1 VALPVV
7 GPTAGC
13 ESNTRSK
20 GEHVKHTTRWT
31 RRIFA
36 AAAASLALTAALAG
50 GASANTKATPNVG
63 LISPGTLT
71 VGMTLQFAPEMYLKN
86 GKPAGYDVEMV
97 TALAKAMGVKLK
109 IVNLGFNG
117 LIPGLVAKKFDLV
130 SVGLSATPARA
141 KAISFSRA
149 YVPYALI
156 LAVPVGD
163 TTPATYP
170 AWDDASKT
178 ITSLAGS
185 TDETLVKT
193 TFSKAKDEP
202 FPSDDAALLQVAT
215 GRADAA
221 VIENYLL
228 AAYSKTNPGK
238 LKQAAFKKPLNVQ
251 YGSWAVQKGNT
262 AFVKYLNTYLCKVQG
277 NGSEASIYKATEGAA
292 IPPMPKC

>member
-1 VALPVV
+1 M
-7 GPTAGC
+7 
-13 ESNTRSK
+13 
-20 GEHVKHTTRWT
+20 KHGTRWT
-31 RRIFA
+31 RRIVA
-36 AAAASLALTAALAG
+36 ATAASLAVTAALAG
-50 GASANTKATPNVG
+50 GASATPKATPDVG
-63 LISPGTLT
+63 LVSSGTLT

-86 GKPAGYDVEMV
+86 GKPAGYDVDLV

-130 SVGLSATPARA
+130 SVGLSNTPARA
-141 KAISFSRA
+141 KAISFTRA

-163 TTPATYP
+163 KTPATYP
-170 AWDDASKT
+170 AWNNSSKT

-193 TFSKAKDEP
+193 TFKKAKSAP
-202 FPSDDAALLQVAT
+202 FTTDDAALLQVAT

-228 AAYSKTNPGK
+228 AAFSKTNPGK
-238 LKQAAFKKPLNVQ
+238 LKEAAFKKPLNVQ

-277 NGSEASIYKATEGAA
+277 NGQMAEIYKATEGAA
-292 IPPMPKC
+292 LPVMPKC

>member
-1 VALPVV
+1 VLTGHDRPIAAAYE
-7 GPTAGC
+7 T
-13 ESNTRSK
+13 T
-20 GEHVKHTTRWT
+20 GEHVKHKTGWT
-31 RRIFA
+31 RRIVA
-36 AAAASLALTAALAG
+36 ATAASLAITAALAG
-50 GASANTKATPNVG
+50 GATANTKATPDVG
-63 LISPGTLT
+63 LINPGTLT

-86 GKPAGYDVEMV
+86 GKPAGYDVDMV

-130 SVGLSATPARA
+130 SVGLSATPERK
-141 KAISFSRA
+141 KAIDFSRA
-149 YVPYALI
+149 YVPYALV
-156 LAVPVGD
+156 LAVPAND

-170 AWDDASKT
+170 AWNNSSKT

-193 TFSKAKDEP
+193 VFPKAKSAP
-202 FPSDDAALLQVAT
+202 FSTDDAALLQVAT
-215 GRADAA
+215 GRANAA

-251 YGSWAVQKGNT
+251 YGSWAVQKGNS

-277 NGSEASIYKATEGAA
+277 NGSMAAIYKATEGTV

>member
-1 VALPVV
+1 MKSTKKWFVA
-7 GPTAGC
+7 G
-13 ESNTRSK
+13 
-20 GEHVKHTTRWT
+20 
-31 RRIFA
+31 A
-36 AAAASLALTAALAG
+36 AALALTTAFAG
-50 GASANTKATPNVG
+50 GASASSQKQVATPDLG
-63 LISPGTLT
+63 LISSGTLT
-71 VGMTLQFAPEMYLKN
+71 VGMTLQFKPEMYLKA
-86 GKPAGYDVEMV
+86 GKPAGYDVELV

-109 IVNLGFNG
+109 IMNLGFNG

-130 SVGLSATPARA
+130 SVGLSATPERK
-141 KAISFSRA
+141 KAIDFSRP

-170 AWDDASKT
+170 AWNDPSKT

-193 TFSKAKDEP
+193 TFSKAKSAP

-215 GRADAA
+215 GRANAA

-228 AAYSKTNPGK
+228 AAYSKNNPGK

-251 YGSWAVQKGNT
+251 YGSWAVQKGNS
-262 AFVKYLNTYLCKVQG
+262 ALVSYLNKYLCKVQG
-277 NGSEASIYKATEGAA
+277 NGQLAAIYKKTEGTA

>member
-1 VALPVV
+1 MKSTTKWPRRMFVA
-7 GPTAGC
+7 GATAL
-13 ESNTRSK
+13 SL
-20 GEHVKHTTRWT
+20 TTA
-31 RRIFA
+31 F
-36 AAAASLALTAALAG
+36 AG
-50 GASANTKATPNVG
+50 GASASPQKQAATPDLG
-63 LISPGTLT
+63 LISSGTLT
-71 VGMTLQFAPEMYLKN
+71 VGMTLQFKPEMYLKA
-86 GKPAGYDVEMV
+86 GKPAGYDVELV

-109 IVNLGFNG
+109 IMNLGFNG

-130 SVGLSATPARA
+130 SVGLSATPERK
-141 KAISFSRA
+141 KAIDFSRP

-170 AWDDASKT
+170 AWNDPSKT

-193 TFSKAKDEP
+193 TFSKAKSAP

-215 GRADAA
+215 GRANAA

-228 AAYSKTNPGK
+228 AAYSKNNPGK

-251 YGSWAVQKGNT
+251 YGSWAVQKGNS
-262 AFVKYLNTYLCKVQG
+262 AFVKYLNTYLCKIQG
-277 NGSEASIYKATEGAA
+277 NGTLASIYKKTEGAT

>member
-1 VALPVV
+1 
-7 GPTAGC
+7 
-13 ESNTRSK
+13 
-20 GEHVKHTTRWT
+20 VKHRTGWT
-31 RRIFA
+31 RRIVAATA
-36 AAAASLALTAALAG
+36 AALAITAALAG
-50 GASANTKATPNVG
+50 GASADSKATPDVG
-63 LISPGTLT
+63 LIKDGTLT

-86 GKPAGYDVEMV
+86 GKPAGYDVDMV

-109 IVNLGFNG
+109 IVNIGFNG
-117 LIPGLVAKKFDLV
+117 LIPGLVAKKYDLV
-130 SVGLSATPARA
+130 SVGLSATPERK
-141 KAISFSRA
+141 KAIDFSRA

-170 AWDDASKT
+170 AWNDSSKT

-193 TFSKAKDEP
+193 VFPKAKSAP
-202 FPSDDAALLQVAT
+202 FSQDDTALLQVAT

-251 YGSWAVQKGNT
+251 YGSWAVQKGNS

-277 NGSEASIYKATEGAA
+277 NGSMAKIYKATEGTA

>member
-1 VALPVV
+1 MK
-7 GPTAGC
+7 
-13 ESNTRSK
+13 S
-20 GEHVKHTTRWT
+20 TTKWFVT
-31 RRIFA
+31 GA
-36 AAAASLALTAALAG
+36 AALALATAFAG
-50 GASANTKATPNVG
+50 GASASPQKQAATPDLG
-63 LISPGTLT
+63 LISSGTLT
-71 VGMTLQFAPEMYLKN
+71 VGMTLQFKPEMYLKA
-86 GKPAGYDVEMV
+86 GKPAGYDVELV

-109 IVNLGFNG
+109 IMNLGFNG

-130 SVGLSATPARA
+130 SVGLSATPERK
-141 KAISFSRA
+141 KAIDFSRP

-170 AWDDASKT
+170 AWNDPSKT

-193 TFSKAKDEP
+193 TFSKAKSAP

-215 GRADAA
+215 GRANAA

-228 AAYSKTNPGK
+228 AAYSKNNPGK

-251 YGSWAVQKGNT
+251 YGSWAVQKGNS
-262 AFVKYLNTYLCKVQG
+262 ALVSYLNKYLCKVQG
-277 NGSEASIYKATEGAA
+277 NGQLAAIYKKTEGTA

>member
-1 VALPVV
+1 
-7 GPTAGC
+7 
-13 ESNTRSK
+13 
-20 GEHVKHTTRWT
+20 
-31 RRIFA
+31 
-36 AAAASLALTAALAG
+36 
-50 GASANTKATPNVG
+50 
-63 LISPGTLT
+63 
-71 VGMTLQFAPEMYLKN
+71 MTLQFAPEMYIDKKTN
-86 GKPAGYDVEMV
+86 KPAGYDVELV

-117 LIPGLVAKKFDLV
+117 LIPGLVAKKFDMV
-130 SVGLSATPARA
+130 SVGLSATPERK
-141 KAISFSRA
+141 KAIDFTRA

-170 AWDDASKT
+170 AWNDSSKT

-193 TFSKAKDEP
+193 TFSKAKSAP

-228 AAYSKTNPGK
+228 AAFSKSNPGK
-238 LKQAAFKKPLNVQ
+238 LKEAAFKKPLNVQ
-251 YGSWAVQKGNT
+251 YGSWAVQKGNS
-262 AFVKYLNTYLCKVQG
+262 AFVKYLNTYLCKIQG
-277 NGSEASIYKATEGAA
+277 NGTLASIYKKTEGAT